1 VHLYVSIIILICIV
15 ICIDLY
21 VLCCLHCKHLYCR
34 DVHLF
39 ICIMLCTIFI
49 YNKHIRIF
57 ILNFILYSLLSY
69 NRPCINH
76 VPSMKQFRL
85 VQPEDAEVLRDKKY
99 IRYDHTSLVVGD
111 IVRLVE
117 GDIVPADCI
126 LISLGMDHLDATTI
140 VDEESNTASSIDID
154 SNGMMDITVDSHLI
168 TGEIKPRQISNQS
181 KGTVNNLTTLYYGSR
196 ILEGACIAVV
206 TATGSRVVLAK
217 LIREG
222 RFPPSTDLTDE
233 VHEINRME
241 NEEGI
246 SLTSLS

>member
-1 VHLYVSIIILICIV
+1 MYIYVVYYLHILI
-15 ICIDLY
+15 
-21 VLCCLHCKHLYCR
+21 
-34 DVHLF
+34 
-39 ICIMLCTIFI
+39 
-49 YNKHIRIF
+49 
-57 ILNFILYSLLSY
+57 FILYSLISLY
-69 NRPCINH
+69 HRPCINH

-85 VQPEDAEVLRDKKY
+85 VQPEDAEVLRDNKY

-117 GDIVPADCI
+117 GDVVPADCTI
-126 LISLGMDHLDATTI
+126 ISLGMDHVDATTI
-140 VDEESNTASSIDID
+140 VDEESNTASTTGSNSMID
-154 SNGMMDITVDSHLI
+154 MTVDSHLI
-168 TGEIKPRQISNQS
+168 TGEIKPRLISNQS
-181 KGTVNNLTTLYYGSR
+181 NGTVNNLTTLYYGSR

>member
-1 VHLYVSIIILICIV
+1 
-15 ICIDLY
+15 
-21 VLCCLHCKHLYCR
+21 
-34 DVHLF
+34 
-39 ICIMLCTIFI
+39 M
-49 YNKHIRIF
+49 
-57 ILNFILYSLLSY
+57 
-69 NRPCINH
+69 
-76 VPSMKQFRL
+76 
-85 VQPEDAEVLRDKKY
+85 
-99 IRYDHTSLVVGD
+99 GD

-117 GDIVPADCI
+117 GDVVPADCTV
-126 LISLGMDHLDATTI
+126 ISLGMDHVDATTI
-140 VDEESNTASSIDID
+140 VDEENNNTETSANGSNS
-154 SNGMMDITVDSHLI
+154 MMDMTVDSHLI

-181 KGTVNNLTTLYYGSR
+181 NGTVNNLTTLYYGSR

-233 VHEINRME
+233 LHEINRME

>member
-1 VHLYVSIIILICIV
+1 
-15 ICIDLY
+15 
-21 VLCCLHCKHLYCR
+21 
-34 DVHLF
+34 
-39 ICIMLCTIFI
+39 
-49 YNKHIRIF
+49 
-57 ILNFILYSLLSY
+57 
-69 NRPCINH
+69 
-76 VPSMKQFRL
+76 MKQFRL

-117 GDIVPADCI
+117 GDVVPADCTV
-126 LISLGMDHLDATTI
+126 ISLGMDHVDATTI
-140 VDEESNTASSIDID
+140 VDEESNNTETSATG
-154 SNGMMDITVDSHLI
+154 SNNSMMDMTVDSHLI

-181 KGTVNNLTTLYYGSR
+181 NGTVNNLTTLYYGSR

-233 VHEINRME
+233 VHEINRLE

>member
-1 VHLYVSIIILICIV
+1 
-15 ICIDLY
+15 
-21 VLCCLHCKHLYCR
+21 
-34 DVHLF
+34 
-39 ICIMLCTIFI
+39 
-49 YNKHIRIF
+49 
-57 ILNFILYSLLSY
+57 
-69 NRPCINH
+69 
-76 VPSMKQFRL
+76 MKQFRL
-85 VQPEDAEVLRDKKY
+85 VQPEDAEVLRDDKY

-117 GDIVPADCI
+117 GDLVPADCTI
-126 LISLGMDHLDATTI
+126 ISLGMDHVDATTI
-140 VDEESNTASSIDID
+140 VDEENNTETSTTGSNS
-154 SNGMMDITVDSHLI
+154 MMDMTVDSHLI

-181 KGTVNNLTTLYYGSR
+181 NGTVNNLTTLYYGSR

-222 RFPPSTDLTDE
+222 RFPPSTDLSEE
-233 VHEINRME
+233 VREINRLE

>member
-1 VHLYVSIIILICIV
+1 
-15 ICIDLY
+15 
-21 VLCCLHCKHLYCR
+21 
-34 DVHLF
+34 
-39 ICIMLCTIFI
+39 
-49 YNKHIRIF
+49 
-57 ILNFILYSLLSY
+57 
-69 NRPCINH
+69 
-76 VPSMKQFRL
+76 MKQFRL

-117 GDIVPADCI
+117 GDVVPADCTI
-126 LISLGMDHLDATTI
+126 ISLGMDHVDATTI
-140 VDEESNTASSIDID
+140 VDEENNTASTTG
-154 SNGMMDITVDSHLI
+154 SNSMMDVTVDSHLI
-168 TGEIKPRQISNQS
+168 TGEIKPRLISNQS
-181 KGTVNNLTTLYYGSR
+181 NGTVNNLTTLYYGSR